1 MSQASKTNR
10 ATVTVLVP
18 TLGGAA
24 RLAESLPAIL
34 RAVAKRSVKGDEI
47 LVIDDSGKD
56 TAAGAV
62 SEILS
67 GLKDSARTS
76 SVRVVSTEGNLGF
89 GPAVLHGAQEAGGE
103 LLFLVQDDVIVDEGV
118 MAPLVEA
125 LTAGNDVFAA
135 GPRVRA
141 MRADGSVAPAHETS
155 VRLALIDDRIVVCET
170 PADEAGVSADAAGCA
185 AGAGGPHDVDF
196 VPSSALLVRRTD
208 FVEMGGFDKLFAPF
222 DWEDVDLSISARRR
236 GRRVIVV
243 PEATAVHRRMPVGL
257 DDSVTPDVARA
268 VKERNRLLLRWKH
281 LSTRAEASDHLVAL
295 WRTVLEAGLAGDRRV
310 LEDVCLAIS
319 RLGAVAES
327 RASVSGSAELE
338 LRA

>member
-1 MSQASKTNR
+1 MSQASKTTR

-18 TLGGAA
+18 TLGGAV

-34 RAVAKRSVKGDEI
+34 RAVATRGVKGDEI

-67 GLKDSARTS
+67 SLKDSARTS

-89 GPAVLHGAQEAGGE
+89 GPAVMHGAQEAGGE

-125 LTAGNDVFAA
+125 LTAGDGVFAA

-141 MRADGSVAPAHETS
+141 IRADGSDAPVHETS

-170 PADEAGVSADAAGCA
+170 PADEAGASADAG
-185 AGAGGPHDVDF
+185 GGSGPHDVDF
-196 VPSSALLVRRTD
+196 VPSSALLVRRTE

-257 DDSVTPDVARA
+257 DDSVDRDVARA

-281 LSTRAEASDHLVAL
+281 LSTRAEANDHLVAL